1 MQTIFIEN
9 LKLNAIIGT
18 LPSERIHR
26 QELRFDLA
34 LSCNADKASL
44 SDDLHDAVDYSAV
57 ESAVAKLVSESS
69 FQLLEA
75 LCRKVGMLILSFD
88 GIESCRVKISK
99 PGASKFGALIA
110 YQADFSREK
119 DL

>member
-18 LPSERIHR
+18 LPHERIYP
-26 QELRFDLA
+26 QELRFDLTIF
-34 LSCNADKASL
+34 CDADQASF

-57 ESAVAKLVSESS
+57 ETAVAECVEKSS

-75 LCRKVGMLILSFD
+75 LCRKVGMTILSFD

-99 PGASKFGALIA
+99 PGASQLGALIS

-119 DL
+119 ES